1 MQPITS
7 SGGYL
12 PTCTFTREGYAFTG
26 WGTDPSNGGTYPDK
40 GYFKPTSDTTL
51 YARWGTPK
59 ASVTTDSGTTTDYAT
74 IVAALDA
81 APANSTITLKDDA
94 ELTESLYVNQKITLD
109 LNGYNIT
116 TNMPAAAAGPFLTV
130 YDSLTIKDSGTNGSI
145 SHNGNFATIIN
156 CRELVIEDG
165 TIENTGTKYAIE
177 LVGYTG
183 QSMSLLV
190 KGGKIKAKVSAIHTD
205 ASDTS
210 ITVTGGTITSETG
223 NAISGSDNLIISGG
237 TITSTQNYAINYCNK
252 LTLSG
257 APVISGKNADIRFS
271 YLNLQSSKSII
282 AGKLEMKSPLK
293 ITDGEEKTRYYPSYN
308 TVFTAGEGYTITQED
323 VNKLKFVDSTGADYK
338 WTSSSATETLIFKL
352 DSNKKAIVIGESN

>member
-7 SGGYL
+7 SGGNL

-81 APANSTITLKDDA
+81 APANSTITLKGDA
-94 ELTESLYVNQKITLD
+94 ELTERLYVNQKITLD

-145 SHNGNFATIIN
+145 SHNGDSATIIN

-183 QSMSLLV
+183 QSMNLLV

-223 NAISGSDNLIISGG
+223 NAISGSDDLIISGG

-271 YLNLQSSKSII
+271 NLYFGSNLKNII
-282 AGKLEMKSPLK
+282 AGKLEMAPPLK
-293 ITDGEEKTRYYPSYN
+293 ITDGKETTSYYYN
-308 TVFTAGEGYTITQED
+308 TTVFTAGEGYTITQED
-323 VNKLKFVDSTGADYK
+323 VKKLKFVDSTGADYK

-352 DSNKKAIVIGESN
+352 DSSKKAIVIGEST